1 MNARHN
7 ILRLFII
14 KASHWFMLVM
24 PIVVLFYND
33 NGLGMQEV
41 FILQAVYSISIVALE
56 IPSGFFADALGRK
69 NTLVIGSILGFLGF
83 LTYSLTSAFWGFL
96 VAEVILGFGQS
107 MISGA
112 DSALLY
118 DSLLSE
124 KREDSY
130 VKYEGRMVS
139 MGNFAEA
146 FAGVLGGLLATIS
159 LRTPYFAQT
168 IVALA
173 AVPAALTLF
182 EPKVHEIKLKLG
194 FSEVIKVVRYS
205 LVDNVQLRWNIVF
218 SSVVGASTLS
228 MAWFVQP
235 WFILIGLPK
244 PMFGVMWTL
253 LNLSVGISALY
264 AYRIEQ
270 FFGMKITLWVT
281 VVLLSLGFFWV
292 ALSSSVWGFV
302 PLFIFYLVR
311 GIATPVLKD
320 YINRYSNS
328 NVRAT
333 VLSVRNFAIRIIF
346 SIVGPIYG
354 WATDRLS
361 LSAALTIA
369 GLVLA
374 LLSTASLIFMI
385 KGLSPKTILNK

>member
-1 MNARHN
+1 MNAWHN

-33 NGLGMQEV
+33 NGLGMKDV
-41 FILQAVYSISIVALE
+41 FLLQAVYSISIVALE

-69 NTLVIGSILGFLGF
+69 NTLVIGTILGFFGF
-83 LTYSLTSAFWGFL
+83 LTYSLTSGFWGFL
-96 VAEVILGFGQS
+96 VAEVVLGFGQS

-139 MGNFAEA
+139 LGNFAEA
-146 FAGVLGGLLATIS
+146 FAGIIGGLLATVS
-159 LRTPYFAQT
+159 LRMPYFAQT
-168 IVALA
+168 LVALA

-182 EPKVHEIKLKLG
+182 EPKVHEIKLKMG
-194 FSEVIKVVRYS
+194 FSEVIKVVKYS
-205 LVDNVQLRWNIVF
+205 LVDNVKLRWNIIF

-235 WFILIGLPK
+235 WFISIGLPK
-244 PMFGVMWTL
+244 GMFGVTWTL
-253 LNLSVGISALY
+253 LNLSVGITALY
-264 AYRIEQ
+264 AYRIERMV
-270 FFGMKITLWVT
+270 GMKFTLWAT
-281 VVLLSLGFFWV
+281 VVLLSLGFFLV
-292 ALSSSVWGFV
+292 AGSNSSWGFV

-311 GIATPVLKD
+311 GVATPVLKD

-333 VLSVRNFAIRIIF
+333 VLSVRNFAIRITF
-346 SIVGPIYG
+346 SLVGPLYG

-369 GLVLA
+369 GLVLVILSA
-374 LLSTASLIFMI
+374 ISLLFLLKSLKRIM
-385 KGLSPKTILNK
+385 

>member
-33 NGLGMQEV
+33 NGLGMQDV

-69 NTLVIGSILGFLGF
+69 NTLVIGTILGFIGF
-83 LTYSLTSAFWGFL
+83 LTYSLTSGFYGFL
-96 VAEVILGFGQS
+96 VAEIILGFGQS

-124 KREDSY
+124 KRENLY
-130 VKYEGRMVS
+130 VKYEGQMVS
-139 MGNFAEA
+139 IGNFAEA
-146 FAGVLGGLLATIS
+146 FAGIIGGLLATVS
-159 LRTPYFAQT
+159 LRMPYFAQT
-168 IVALA
+168 LVALA
-173 AVPAALTLF
+173 AVPAALTLY
-182 EPKVHEIKLKLG
+182 EPKVHDIKIKLS
-194 FSEVIKVVRYS
+194 FNEVIKVVKYS
-205 LVDNVQLRWNIVF
+205 LGDNVQLRWVILF
-218 SSVVGASTLS
+218 SSVIGASTLS

-235 WFILIGLPK
+235 WFMLIGVPK
-244 PMFGVMWTL
+244 ALFGVLWTL
-253 LNLSVGISALY
+253 LNLSVGITALY
-264 AYRIEQ
+264 AYRIERRV
-270 FFGMKITLWVT
+270 GMKFTLWVT
-281 VVLLSLGFFWV
+281 VVLLSLGFFLV
-292 ALSSSVWGFV
+292 AGSKSFLGLA
-302 PLFIFYLVR
+302 PLLVFYLER

-361 LSAALTIA
+361 LFAAITIA

-374 LLSTASLIFMI
+374 VFSVISLLLLLKSLKRI
-385 KGLSPKTILNK
+385 N

>member
-33 NGLGMQEV
+33 NGLGMQDV
-41 FILQAVYSISIVALE
+41 FILQAVYSISIVVLE

-69 NTLVIGSILGFLGF
+69 NTLVFGTILGFFGF
-83 LTYSLTSAFWGFL
+83 LTYSFTSGFWGFL

-124 KREDSY
+124 KRENSY
-130 VKYEGRMVS
+130 VKHEGRMVS
-139 MGNFAEA
+139 LGNFAEA
-146 FAGVLGGLLATIS
+146 FAGIIGGLLATVS

-168 IVALA
+168 LVALA

-205 LVDNVQLRWNIVF
+205 LVENVKLRWNIIF
-218 SSVVGASTLS
+218 SSIVGASTLS

-235 WFILIGLPK
+235 WFMSIGLPK
-244 PMFGVMWTL
+244 AMFGIMWTL
-253 LNLSVGISALY
+253 LNLSVGITALY

-311 GIATPVLKD
+311 GVATPVLKD

-328 NVRAT
+328 SVRAT

-346 SIVGPIYG
+346 SIVGPLYG
-354 WATDRLS
+354 WATDKLS

-369 GLVLA
+369 GLVLI
-374 LLSTASLIFMI
+374 LLSAVSLIFMQ
-385 KGLSPKTILNK
+385 KSLNSKIQNNI

>member
-1 MNARHN
+1 
-7 ILRLFII
+7 
-14 KASHWFMLVM
+14 MLVM